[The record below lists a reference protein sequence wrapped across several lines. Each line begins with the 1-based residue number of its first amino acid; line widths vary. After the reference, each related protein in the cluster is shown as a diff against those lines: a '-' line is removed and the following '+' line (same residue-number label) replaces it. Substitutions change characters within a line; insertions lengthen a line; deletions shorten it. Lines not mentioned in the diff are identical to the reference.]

1 MTVAQT
7 RLLLAAL
14 LTLLLA
20 VSIATAQSTPKQS
33 AHASFQSATTALAS
47 LPEADTIIYTSP
59 QRILTEAAP
68 KIMSPIELTN
78 MRDDFAS
85 MKKNAGIDPSSI
97 EYLVMAFRFQKPT
110 GDLSF
115 VPPDVLAVIS
125 GDFSADSLLTLGGI
139 FLQDRART
147 EKYGSK
153 TLTIMQVDAIAELAQ
168 QNPLLKSFSE
178 LSAVA
183 LNSNTLAIGN
193 TAYIKA
199 AVDAA
204 DGNGRINQATVNSL
218 LRDPNALVS
227 AAGSP
232 LSAFAK
238 SFGLLGTQT
247 TPRENNCNS
256 RFGDFYAAVTMDNV
270 NLNLR
275 GAMNTDN
282 PDTAKIIHGLLTGL
296 MQTAASSIT
305 DKNLQ
310 AGMKNL
316 RLSPKDNEIVLEA
329 DIPQDLVVDFVK
341 DQMKSKP
348 TTPNTV
354 PKKPLVKRRVRRKQ

>member
-1 MTVAQT
+1 MPVAQI
-7 RLLLAAL
+7 RLPLAAL
-14 LTLLLA
+14 LTVLLA
-20 VSIATAQSTPKQS
+20 ISIATAQSPQKQS
-33 AHASFQSATTALAS
+33 AHSSLQSATTTLAS

-68 KIMSPIELTN
+68 KFMSPIELAN

-85 MKKNAGIDPSSI
+85 MKKNAGIDPASV

-125 GDFSADSLLTLGGI
+125 GDFSADSLLTLGGS
-139 FLQDRART
+139 FLQDRTRT

-153 TLTIMQVDAIAELAQ
+153 TLTIMKIDVVEELAQ
-168 QNPLLKSFSE
+168 ENPLLKSFSE

-183 LNSNTLAIGN
+183 LNANTLAIGN
-193 TAYIKA
+193 TAYVKA

-204 DGNGRINQATVNSL
+204 DGNGRINQTTINSL

-247 TPRENNCNS
+247 TPRESNCNS
-256 RFGDFYAAVTMDNV
+256 RFGDFYAAVTMDNS
-270 NLNLR
+270 NFNLR

-282 PDTAKIIHGLLTGL
+282 PDTAKIINGL
-296 MQTAASSIT
+296 MSGLIQTATSSIS
-305 DKNLQ
+305 DKSFQ
-310 AGMKNL
+310 AGMKSF
-316 RLSPKDNEIVLEA
+316 RLSPKDNELVIEA
-329 DIPQDLVVDFVK
+329 DVPQDLVVEFVK
-341 DQMKSKP
+341 DLMKAKP

-354 PKKPLVKRRVRRKQ
+354 KKPPVKRRARRKP